1 MEFDVRPHEKRK
13 AVRRILAD
21 LEKHR
26 NRIERCLARSQPLP
40 EDTLKYC
47 AFLNVT
53 DPTGLL
59 VAVTQFHEQYQ
70 AAYFNELRNLAR
82 NDLTA
87 YAEYINPDE
96 PPAPHHVWMCDKL
109 QLMESR
115 EVLRMLISM
124 PPGHAKALALDTPIP
139 TPTGFTTIDA
149 LKPGDQVF
157 GPDGMVTH
165 VTAKSQV
172 FNGRRTFRAFTDDGQ
187 EVICDADHLWTV
199 RLDRKRKVYRT
210 FTTLELFER
219 QSKMTDFRPP
229 RLPDVLPVRYPTK
242 DLPLDAYT
250 LGLWLGDGH
259 ADSGAITASL
269 DDQEETRHRIE
280 QGGIETKSRKK
291 GITFSVL
298 DIRKQLVTLDVLN
311 NKHIPDSYLFADVD
325 DRLALLQGL
334 MDSDGTVS
342 PTGQCTFANTN
353 KRLIDGVQHLLFSF
367 GVKNSIIESRAVC
380 NGKDCGPYWRVSFYF
395 KDAFYLS
402 RKAGRA
408 AKHQARVGRYIRFE
422 EIDSRPTQCI
432 TVAREDG
439 LFLAGRGMIVTHNS
453 TYSSRL
459 YPSWYMGRNVKHKY
473 IQAGHTTSFCESE
486 FGKKTKAIID
496 SERFRDVF
504 PDIYLAVDSKA
515 AGNWS
520 LAGTGGQYL
529 TRGVGQGISGF
540 RAHMAGVD
548 DPFASREDAE
558 SQTIRDKVYD
568 WFSADFTTRLLPNSP
583 MFVVATRW
591 HSDDLC
597 GRIEDMNRQGR
608 GLPWEVINLPAIC
621 EDPEI
626 DPMGRAEGEP
636 LWPDFYTHD
645 HLMNLKATLPPRDW
659 NSLYMGKPVDEEG
672 GVIIA
677 EWLKTYDMLPGHNSR
692 KRTVVSVDS
701 AIKATER
708 ADFTAIGVWVEDY
721 DGFHH
726 LAYVHRARVEF
737 PQMVS
742 LVENIATV
750 WNADVILIEDKGS
763 GTQYIQTRANKA
775 PCPVVPLSPNNNSK
789 EFRLDGVAPLFQ
801 AGKVLL
807 PTRSE
812 WLPDYVAEL
821 LGFPNA
827 KYDDQVDFTSQYL
840 AWARQSIKRGNVK
853 LQGKAL
859 GGRDKSSTLSEIE
872 RQLEEISK
880 KARQDPLAQALAA
893 AQIS

>member
-70 AAYFNELRNLAR
+70 AAYFSELRALAR

-124 PPGHAKALALDTPIP
+124 PPGHAK
-139 TPTGFTTIDA
+139 
-149 LKPGDQVF
+149 
-157 GPDGMVTH
+157 
-165 VTAKSQV
+165 
-172 FNGRRTFRAFTDDGQ
+172 
-187 EVICDADHLWTV
+187 
-199 RLDRKRKVYRT
+199 
-210 FTTLELFER
+210 
-219 QSKMTDFRPP
+219 
-229 RLPDVLPVRYPTK
+229 
-242 DLPLDAYT
+242 
-250 LGLWLGDGH
+250 
-259 ADSGAITASL
+259 
-269 DDQEETRHRIE
+269 
-280 QGGIETKSRKK
+280 
-291 GITFSVL
+291 
-298 DIRKQLVTLDVLN
+298 
-311 NKHIPDSYLFADVD
+311 
-325 DRLALLQGL
+325 
-334 MDSDGTVS
+334 
-342 PTGQCTFANTN
+342 
-353 KRLIDGVQHLLFSF
+353 
-367 GVKNSIIESRAVC
+367 
-380 NGKDCGPYWRVSFYF
+380 
-395 KDAFYLS
+395 
-402 RKAGRA
+402 
-408 AKHQARVGRYIRFE
+408 
-422 EIDSRPTQCI
+422 
-432 TVAREDG
+432 
-439 LFLAGRGMIVTHNS
+439 S

-626 DPMGRAEGEP
+626 DPMGRDEGEP

-672 GVIIA
+672 GVIIGD
-677 EWLKTYDMLPGHNSR
+677 WLKTYDMLPGHNSR

-708 ADFTAIGVWVEDY
+708 SDFTAIGVWIEDY

-742 LVENIATV
+742 LVENIATM
-750 WNADVILIEDKGS
+750 WQADVILIEDKGS
-763 GTQYIQTRANKA
+763 GTQYVQTRANKA

-789 EFRLDGVAPLFQ
+789 EFRLDGVAPMFQ

-807 PTRSE
+807 PTRAE
-812 WLPDYVAEL
+812 WLPDYQSEL

-840 AWARQSIKRGNVK
+840 TWARQSIKRGNVK

-859 GGRDKSSTLSEIE
+859 GGRNKSSTMSEIE
-872 RQLEEISK
+872 RELEKISK
-880 KARQDPLAQALAA
+880 KAKMDPLAQALAA
-893 AQIS
+893 AQISQR